1 MIIGVNRFSEAVA
14 VIERMK
20 SEGVVTEYAIGGAMA
35 LVFWSEPI
43 PTFDL
48 DVFVLIPSPSLLVSL
63 TPIYDWARHNGFREE
78 AEHILIAGI
87 PVQLIPAPNAL
98 AEEAVREAALLDYA
112 GSPVRVIR
120 AEYLIALY
128 LEPSART
135 AKRLVRVAALMEE
148 GNVDRALLNDLVA
161 RYKLTLP
168 TYE

>member
-1 MIIGVNRFSEAVA
+1 MKGEGIVA
-14 VIERMK
+14 
-20 SEGVVTEYAIGGAMA
+20 EYAVGGAMA
-35 LVFWSEPI
+35 LVFWSEPV

-48 DVFVLIPSPSLLVSL
+48 DVFVLIPSASLLVSL
-63 TPIYDWARHNGFREE
+63 APIYDWALQNGFREE

-87 PVQLIPAPNAL
+87 PVQIIPAHNAL

-135 AKRLVRVAALMEE
+135 AKRMTRVAALMEE
-148 GNVDRALLNDLVA
+148 GNIDGGLLNDLLA

-168 TYE
+168 KYD